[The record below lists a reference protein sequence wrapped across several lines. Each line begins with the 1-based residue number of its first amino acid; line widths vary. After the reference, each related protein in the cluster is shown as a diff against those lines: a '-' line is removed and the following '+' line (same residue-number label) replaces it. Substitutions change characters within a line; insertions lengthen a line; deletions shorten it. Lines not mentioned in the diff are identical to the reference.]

1 MISQPGNVALVV
13 VHELD
18 DHVRD
23 CGTGGPGTG
32 TTGLAALQ
40 VGRQFLGVD
49 RAAVSMATDP
59 LSRDL

>member
-1 MISQPGNVALVV
+1 MV
-13 VHELD
+13 
-18 DHVRD
+18 
-23 CGTGGPGTG
+23 GTG